1 MVVNIMHYFKG
12 GIKLNKMTYRMLKYL
27 EGQKSYEFLTD
38 ITFTTNHEIGG
49 RVKVVICSSYTNQF
63 R

>member
-1 MVVNIMHYFKG
+1 MHHLKG

-38 ITFTTNHEIGG
+38 FVLATSLEILVK
-49 RVKVVICSSYTNQF
+49 VKVVICSSYMNRF

>member
-1 MVVNIMHYFKG
+1 MDHLKA
-12 GIKLNKMTYRMLKYL
+12 GIKLNKLSNRKLKCL

-38 ITFTTNHEIGG
+38 VVFSTSREIEGW
-49 RVKVVICSSYTNQF
+49 VKVVICSSYLNRF